1 MADDENVISLD
12 ARRVRRRTERAEPG
26 PAGSDGATPESP
38 VTEAGAAAGPLPGK
52 LIWLHCPACGT
63 LEYSEIEI
71 PGGRRHKCGAVVREA
86 AVEIDV
92 RAEATVAEIN
102 LRRID
107 ALSEYLDQQRQR
119 YLEYRRRLESIAG
132 QPTEPYPIDD
142 EVLKRLPVA
151 EMDALGLLVS
161 QALHDPAKRFED
173 KDEP

>member
-1 MADDENVISLD
+1 M
-12 ARRVRRRTERAEPG
+12 
-26 PAGSDGATPESP
+26 
-38 VTEAGAAAGPLPGK
+38 
-52 LIWLHCPACGT
+52 
-63 LEYSEIEI
+63 
-71 PGGRRHKCGAVVREA
+71 VREA
-86 AVEIDV
+86 AVEIDA

-132 QPTEPYPIDD
+132 QPAEPYPIDD
-142 EVLKRLPVA
+142 GVLKRLPVA

>member
-1 MADDENVISLD
+1 MADDDNVISLE
-12 ARRVRRRTERAEPG
+12 ARRVRRRSERAEPG
-26 PAGSDGATPESP
+26 PAGDSGGAPESK
-38 VTEAGAAAGPLPGK
+38 EAEAAGPLPGK
-52 LIWLHCPACGT
+52 LIWLHCPACDT

-132 QPTEPYPIDD
+132 QPAEPYPIDD
-142 EVLKRLPVA
+142 GVLKRLPVA